1 MTRPEKVRKM
11 VGSRNAKTGIRT
23 NRTRPKEKGSRLTGR
38 QIPLILGMLFLFM
51 GSSIG
56 YVWSNFEKTQ
66 LGYDLSQLKKE
77 EMHQREVNRKLRLE
91 LAILKSPE
99 RLESV
104 AVKELGLG
112 QPRPE
117 QIVPLP

>member
-1 MTRPEKVRKM
+1 M
-11 VGSRNAKTGIRT
+11 VGSRNARNGVRT
-23 NRTRPKEKGSRLTGR
+23 NRARSGKSGFRLTGR
-38 QIPLILGMLFLFM
+38 QIPLIIAMLFLFM

-56 YVWSNFEKTQ
+56 YVWSNFERTQ

-77 EMHQREVNRKLRLE
+77 EMHQREINRKLRVE

-104 AVKELGLG
+104 AVKQLGLS

>member
-1 MTRPEKVRKM
+1 MTRPEKVKRM
-11 VGSRNAKTGIRT
+11 IGSRNSRTGVRA
-23 NRTRPKEKGSRLTGR
+23 NRSRPKRSGFRLTGK
-38 QIPLILGMLFLFM
+38 QIPLIIGMLFLFM

-56 YVWSNFEKTQ
+56 YVWSNFERTQ

-77 EMHQREVNRKLRLE
+77 EMHQKEINRKLRVE
-91 LAILKSPE
+91 LAILKSPD

-104 AVKELGLG
+104 AVQKLGLG

-117 QIVPLP
+117 QIVPLR